1 MQIKGAGSLNLHA
14 CTSEADCIL
23 KLGKS
28 NVACSQV
35 QSIHR
40 VNIINVSCVFG
51 GANAGGEAC
60 NSQRGCKRWKHT
72 HIFHEQQTERTKKKK
87 KELTGLF
94 KFRVYSGVANT
105 AAERFDSS
113 ASDFAY
119 CGGGSSKEASGITGT
134 HPRGISGLKEKPG
147 VAYCCG
153 GAQRAQVGL
162 GPQKSCTRTI
172 GSKGYALALVA
183 WAQDHLEA

>member
-1 MQIKGAGSLNLHA
+1 M
-14 CTSEADCIL
+14 
-23 KLGKS
+23 
-28 NVACSQV
+28 ACSQV

-60 NSQRGCKRWKHT
+60 NSPCGCKRWKHT
-72 HIFHEQQTERTKKKK
+72 HISHEQQTERTKTK
-87 KELTGLF
+87 LTRLF
-94 KFRVYSGVANT
+94 KFRVYSGVVNT

-119 CGGGSSKEASGITGT
+119 CGGGSSKEACGITGT
-134 HPRGISGLKEKPG
+134 HPRGISGRKEKPG

-153 GAQRAQVGL
+153 GAQRAQVGS
-162 GPQKSCTRTI
+162 GPQKSCTRTT
-172 GSKGYALALVA
+172 GSKGYAFALVA
-183 WAQDHLEA
+183 WAQDRLEA